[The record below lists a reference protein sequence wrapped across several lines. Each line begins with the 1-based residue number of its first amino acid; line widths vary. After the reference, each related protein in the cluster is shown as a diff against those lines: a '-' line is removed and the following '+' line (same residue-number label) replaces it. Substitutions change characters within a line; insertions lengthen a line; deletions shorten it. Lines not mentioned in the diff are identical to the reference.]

1 MEVSKKTRLLSSLA
15 LTFATML
22 WGLNYVAQQ
31 EGARHLGP
39 FSFNMLRMF
48 IATSFLLPFI
58 FFRNYKNYK
67 KVFFWS
73 KEDRVRETLKGGIIC
88 GLGLIVGLTCQQSGI
103 KFTSVGKAGFLSS
116 LSIIFVPLIS
126 IFEGKKVRGYQ
137 WLGIFFALLGAF
149 ILSFSDFS
157 GINIGDLFMVATAF
171 FIALHIVIAGHFN
184 KKVDPIKF
192 SLVRFL
198 FAGIFSFIIM
208 ILLEDFSWANV
219 RLVLKPV
226 LFSGIFGSGFA
237 FTIMA
242 LSQKN
247 LDNVSTSI
255 IMSLESVFSLLAGW
269 IILGQKLSP
278 REILGS
284 TILFTSVMAMQVYGA
299 KKSRKEQAYD

>member
-1 MEVSKKTRLLSSLA
+1 MEVSKKTRLLSGLA

-31 EGARHLGP
+31 EGAKHLGP

-48 IATSFLLPFI
+48 IATAFLLPFI

-73 KEDRVRETLKGGIIC
+73 KEDKIRETVKGGIIC
-88 GLGLIVGLTCQQSGI
+88 GLVLILGLTCQQSGI

-126 IFEGKKVRGYQ
+126 IFAGKKVRGYQ
-137 WLGIFFALLGAF
+137 WLGIFFAILGAF
-149 ILSFSDFS
+149 ILSFNDLN

-171 FIALHIVIAGHFN
+171 FIALHIVTAGHFN
-184 KKVDPIKF
+184 KRVDSIKF
-192 SLVRFL
+192 SLFRFL

-208 ILLEDFSWANV
+208 IFLENLTWADL
-219 RLVLKPV
+219 RPVLKPV

-237 FTIMA
+237 FTLMA
-242 LSQKN
+242 LSQRN

-255 IMSLESVFSLLAGW
+255 IMSLESVFSLLAGFV
-269 IILGQKLSP
+269 ILGQKLSP

>member
-31 EGARHLGP
+31 EGARHLDP

-48 IATSFLLPFI
+48 IATAFLLPFI

-73 KEDRVRETLKGGIIC
+73 REDKVRETIKGGIIC
-88 GLGLIVGLTCQQSGI
+88 GLVLIAGLTCQQSGI

-126 IFEGKKVRGYQ
+126 IFEGKKVQGYQ
-137 WLGIFFALLGAF
+137 WLGILFALLGAF

-157 GINIGDLFMVATAF
+157 GINIGDIFMVGAGF
-171 FIALHIVIAGHFN
+171 FIALHIVTAGHFN
-184 KKVDPIKF
+184 KRVDSIKF
-192 SLVRFL
+192 SLFRFL

-208 ILLEDFSWANV
+208 ILLEDFSWTNV
-219 RLVLKPV
+219 KLVLRPV
-226 LFSGIFGSGFA
+226 LFSGIFGSGLA
-237 FTIMA
+237 FTLMA
-242 LSQKN
+242 LSQRN

-255 IMSLESVFSLLAGW
+255 IMSLESVFSLLSGW